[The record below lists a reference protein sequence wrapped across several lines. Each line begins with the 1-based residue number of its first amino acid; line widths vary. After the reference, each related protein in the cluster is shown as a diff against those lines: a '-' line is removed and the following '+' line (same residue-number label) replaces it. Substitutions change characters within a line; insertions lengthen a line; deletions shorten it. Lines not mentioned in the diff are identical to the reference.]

1 MSKITYIQDGVK
13 KSITSRDARANFA
26 AMAQRH
32 GLTNAQF
39 VRKIDAYAAQHGI
52 DTTGYAPSDNYAL
65 AIRVDAE
72 LCNGASVPAS
82 VQSYAIATLNDPKCW
97 DALAHI
103 AITTPT
109 DEELIDTASLMG
121 IVITHNDCIRLRDA
135 SRPRG

>member
-1 MSKITYIQDGVK
+1 MTKITYTQDNIK
-13 KSITSRDARANFA
+13 KSITTREARANFA

-52 DTTGYAPSDNYAL
+52 DTTGHTPSDKYAL
-65 AIRVDAE
+65 ALRVNAE
-72 LCNGASVPAS
+72 LCSGAIVPAS
-82 VQSYAIATLNDPKCW
+82 VQICTIATFNDPKCW

-109 DEELIDTASLMG
+109 DDELIELASLMG
-121 IVITHNDCIRLRDA
+121 ITITRLDCIRLRDA
-135 SRPRG
+135 SRPRW